1 MLIYSIKK
9 IMWKLTGI
17 CFTFKDDILYKINVF
32 IVLEYNYKV
41 CNMTIPLFFLSV
53 YLNTVL
59 VYSDVKPGQVRTA
72 GTEPS
77 WQLLC
82 IVALYLFLLSN

>member
-59 VYSDVKPGQVRTA
+59 VYSDVKPGQVCTA
-72 GTEPS
+72 GTEPMA
-77 WQLLC
+77 
-82 IVALYLFLLSN
+82 VALHSSIIFIFTE